1 MLKKAWEGFEIDS
14 LDVFSP
20 LGLYAAFKCF
30 VCCSMFGQSYL
41 ILVLGSH
48 GQRKRDSES
57 WSISWSASSYLYV
70 HTVCPVPLDVIRRL
84 RSMIFASTRVVFCS
98 FIIYKL
104 MKYIQ
109 INEIQK
115 ILMK

>member
-1 MLKKAWEGFEIDS
+1 MFFFFFKKAWEEFEIDS

-20 LGLYAAFKCF
+20 LGLYAAFNCF

-57 WSISWSASSYLYV
+57 WPISWSASSYLYV

-84 RSMIFASTRVVFCS
+84 RSMIFRV
-98 FIIYKL
+98 YKSCVL
-104 MKYIQ
+104 FFYYIQ
-109 INEIQK
+109 INEIYTN
-115 ILMK
+115 